1 MKCSIQLLSAPLYLN
16 RTFIILCNVY
26 NDLRVKYL
34 PSYLYMNPSVHKFV
48 IFFNTCNKN
57 NMLRMSK
64 YIKEAT
70 EKRDI
75 IISEQPLVANL

>member
-1 MKCSIQLLSAPLYLN
+1 MVEIGWKEMKGNVSYAPTLMILKMSTVSWY
-16 RTFIILCNVY
+16 RVMYII
-26 NDLRVKYL
+26 LRVKYL

-48 IFFNTCNKN
+48 KIFNTCNKN

-70 EKRDI
+70 ERYYYK
-75 IISEQPLVANL
+75 